1 MPVSSHFFAQLS
13 RMRLIYRWP
22 LMRSVQ
28 PENISEHSLQVAMV
42 AHALALIENRKFG
55 GQLNPDRI
63 AVLAL
68 YHDATE
74 ILTGDLPTPIK
85 YHNPAIAAEYKKI
98 EKLAEQRLLH
108 MLPAEFIDDFRPL
121 LDSDQQDPRQY
132 TLVKAADTLCAYSKC
147 LEELAAGNHEFE
159 VAKRRLKK
167 MLEQRM
173 TPTVRYFLD
182 TFMPSFS
189 LTLDDMSQD
198 QEE

>member
-22 LMRSVQ
+22 LMRNVQ

-63 AVLAL
+63 AVQAL

-74 ILTGDLPTPIK
+74 VLTGDLPTPIK

-98 EKLAEQRLLH
+98 EKLAEQRLLT
-108 MLPAEFIDDFRPL
+108 MLPAEFIEDFRPL
-121 LDSDQQDPRQY
+121 LDSEFQDPASSL
-132 TLVKAADTLCAYSKC
+132 LVKAADTLCAYSKC
-147 LEELAAGNHEFE
+147 LEELGAGNHEFE
-159 VAKRRLKK
+159 LAKRRLEK
-167 MLEQRM
+167 MLELRM

-189 LTLDDMSQD
+189 LTLDEMSLE
-198 QEE
+198 QE

>member
-1 MPVSSHFFAQLS
+1 M
-13 RMRLIYRWP
+13 
-22 LMRSVQ
+22 
-28 PENISEHSLQVAMV
+28 VAMV

-159 VAKRRLKK
+159 VAKRRLEK